1 MNTRQ
6 LLAIEYLN
14 QFGEDIIFKNSYEFY
29 IKGKRGEYIFQKY
42 GDRDD
47 NSGEKIKLKLSVK
60 KIKFTFRLNCYFR
73 KLISG
78 CY

>member
-42 GDRDD
+42 GDCDD
-47 NSGEKIKLKLSVK
+47 NRIIWYINRS
-60 KIKFTFRLNCYFR
+60 
-73 KLISG
+73 
-78 CY
+78 

>member
-29 IKGKRGEYIFQKY
+29 IKGKRGEYIFQNMEIVMITELY
-42 GDRDD
+42 D
-47 NSGEKIKLKLSVK
+47 I
-60 KIKFTFRLNCYFR
+60 
-73 KLISG
+73 
-78 CY
+78 

>member
-29 IKGKRGEYIFQKY
+29 IISILTVEKR
-42 GDRDD
+42 
-47 NSGEKIKLKLSVK
+47 
-60 KIKFTFRLNCYFR
+60 
-73 KLISG
+73 
-78 CY
+78 

>member
-47 NSGEKIKLKLSVK
+47 NRIIMIYKQKLL
-60 KIKFTFRLNCYFR
+60 Y
-73 KLISG
+73 
-78 CY
+78 